1 MADIPASLLALLNLK
16 SEELSP
22 NPSSAPLFAFTLRLR
37 PREGKVGSQ
46 DAFGR
51 VRLAGLHYNTDQE
64 GDVCD
69 MPGKP

>member
-16 SEELSP
+16 SELGP

-37 PREGKVGSQ
+37 PREGKAGSQ

-51 VRLAGLHYNTDQE
+51 VRLAGLLYNTDQE

-69 MPGKP
+69 LPGKP